1 MQQRL
6 IMCLMLIGLML
17 YYAVPRFNSGGSME
31 EKIFSVAWM
40 CFAILAAGGNLAAM
54 MKPVQAGKKVQPK
67 KNEQKKNRSY
77 SA

>member
-17 YYAVPRFNSGGSME
+17 YYAIPRFNSGGSLE

-40 CFAILAAGGNLAAM
+40 CFAILAAGGNLAAI
-54 MKPVQAGKKVQPK
+54 MKPVQAGKKGQSK
-67 KNEQKKNRSY
+67 KIEQKKKRSY